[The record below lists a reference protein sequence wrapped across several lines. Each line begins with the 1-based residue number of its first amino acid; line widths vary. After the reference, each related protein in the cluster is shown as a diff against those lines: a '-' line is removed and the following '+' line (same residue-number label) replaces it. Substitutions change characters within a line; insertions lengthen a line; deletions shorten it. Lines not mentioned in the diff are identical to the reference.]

1 MADSKLTDLPALTLI
16 TDNDVFYVVNTNA
29 NTSNSINFGDIAT
42 SLITNNDS
50 FSAGL
55 VKQVD
60 DNTIDIGEAQTD
72 IIDLNLSATNLRT
85 DLDALSTNFEISNET
100 IPTTAVSFGSI
111 NLPSS
116 YTIANDAIIN
126 SYLNIPQLSS
136 GDSFQLI
143 PTAVGGLSGV
153 FTNSFSLSDKGD
165 GTGDVQ
171 IVFFNT
177 TGSSVNIPSTL
188 EFKYIAER
196 ILF

>member
-72 IIDLNLSATNLRT
+72 IIDLTLSATNLRT
-85 DLDALSTNFEISNET
+85 DLDALSTNFEISNASGLS
-100 IPTTAVSFGSI
+100 AVSFGSI

-116 YTIANDAIIN
+116 YTVANDAIIN
-126 SYLNIPQLSS
+126 TYLNIPQLSS
-136 GDSFQLI
+136 GDTLDLLPI
-143 PTAVGGLSGV
+143 AVGGLSGL
-153 FTNSFSLSDKGD
+153 FTTSFSLSDKGD
-165 GTGDVQ
+165 GTGDAQV
-171 IVFFNT
+171 VFFNK

-188 EFKYIAER
+188 EFKYVAER
-196 ILF
+196 TLF